1 MGIVRTPGT
10 GNREPG
16 TEALSREAEDSSPS
30 ALRASAR
37 NDNDARFPVP
47 GSRSTVIDACRR
59 DFPILK
65 TKVRGETPLVYLD
78 NAATT
83 QKPQVVIDA
92 TSRYYAEENANIH
105 RGVHWLSERAT
116 DAYNR
121 VREAARVFLGA
132 KHAHEVI
139 FTHGTTEG
147 INLVASSFGEAFVHP
162 GDEIIVTEMEH
173 HSNLVPWQLMAA
185 RRGAKVRAVSVTDR
199 GELDL
204 EALGNLLGPR
214 SRLLAVTH
222 MSNVL
227 GTVNP
232 IADIV
237 ALAHSRGVAV
247 LVDGAQSAPRLP
259 VNVQDLGCD
268 FFVCSSHKMYGP
280 MGVGV
285 LYGRES
291 LLDQMPPYEGGGDM
305 IDTVGLECSTYA
317 PLPAK
322 FEAGT
327 PNVAGVIGFGAALG
341 WIDGV
346 GRATI
351 AAHEVALVD
360 YTVQRLSALDGVSV
374 VGSPAQR
381 TGVVSFVMDG
391 VHPHDIG
398 TILDEHGVAIRGGHH
413 CAQPLMARL
422 GVVATARASF
432 AAYSSAEE
440 VDALVNALGVV
451 RTVFSR

>member
-1 MGIVRTPGT
+1 MTGT
-10 GNREPG
+10 GNGEPG
-16 TEALSREAEDSSPS
+16 TVSLYRDGEDSSPA

-37 NDNDARFPVP
+37 NDNDGRFPVP
-47 GSRSTVIDACRR
+47 GSRFPLIQDCRK
-59 DFPILK
+59 DFPILS
-65 TKVRGETPLVYLD
+65 TKVRGEIGLTYLD

-92 TSRYYAEENANIH
+92 TSRYYARENANIH

-116 DAYNR
+116 EAYDR
-121 VREAARVFLGA
+121 VREQARQFLGA

-147 INLVASSFGEAFVHP
+147 INLVASSFGEAFVKP
-162 GDEIIVTEMEH
+162 GDEIVVTEMEH
-173 HSNLVPWQLMAA
+173 HSNLVPWQLMAS
-185 RRGAKVRAVSVTDR
+185 RRAAKVRAVPVTDR

-214 SRLLAVTH
+214 TRLLAVTQL
-222 MSNVL
+222 SNVL

-232 IADIV
+232 IADII
-237 ALAHSRGVAV
+237 ALAHDRGVAV
-247 LVDGAQSAPRLP
+247 LVDGAQSAPRMP
-259 VNVQDLGCD
+259 VNVQALGCD
-268 FFVCSSHKMYGP
+268 FFACSSHKMYGP

-305 IDTVGLECSTYA
+305 IDTVGLECSSYA

-327 PNVAGVIGFGAALG
+327 PNVAGVIGLGAALG
-341 WIDGV
+341 WIEGL
-346 GRATI
+346 GRDTI
-351 AAHEVALVD
+351 AAHEIALVE
-360 YTVQRLSALDGVSV
+360 YAVQRLSALEGVSV
-374 VGSPAQR
+374 VGAPAER

-398 TILDEHGVAIRGGHH
+398 TILDEYGIAIRGGHH

-432 AAYSSAEE
+432 GAYSTSEE
-440 VDALVNALGVV
+440 VDALVDGLHAV
-451 RTVFSR
+451 RRVFPL

>member
-1 MGIVRTPGT
+1 MPG
-10 GNREPG
+10 
-16 TEALSREAEDSSPS
+16 S
-30 ALRASAR
+30 
-37 NDNDARFPVP
+37 RFPVP
-47 GSRSTVIDACRR
+47 SSLPCRQ
-59 DFPILK
+59 DFPILS
-65 TKVRGETPLVYLD
+65 TKVRGATPLVYLD

-116 DAYNR
+116 ESYDR
-121 VREAARVFLGA
+121 VREQARQFLGA
-132 KHAHEVI
+132 KHTHEVI

-147 INLVASSFGEAFVHP
+147 INLVASSFGEAFVKP
-162 GDEIIVTEMEH
+162 GDEIVVTEMEH

-185 RRGAKVRAVSVTDR
+185 RRGAKVRAVPVTDR

-204 EALGNLLGPR
+204 DALGGLLGPHT
-214 SRLLAVTH
+214 RLLAVTH
-222 MSNVL
+222 LSNVL

-232 IADIV
+232 VADIV
-237 ALAHSRGVAV
+237 ALAHDRGVAV
-247 LVDGAQSAPRLP
+247 LVDGAQSAPRMP

-305 IDTVGLECSTYA
+305 IDSVGLECSSYA

-327 PNVAGVIGFGAALG
+327 PNVAGVIGLGAALG
-341 WIDGV
+341 WIEEI
-346 GRATI
+346 GRETI
-351 AAHEVALVD
+351 AAHEVSLVD
-360 YTVQRLSALDGVSV
+360 YAVQRLSVIDGVAV
-374 VGSPAQR
+374 VGAPAAR

-398 TILDEHGVAIRGGHH
+398 TILDERGIAIRGGHH

-422 GVVATARASF
+422 GLVATARASF
-432 AAYSSAEE
+432 GAYTTSDE
-440 VDALVNALGVV
+440 VDALVDGLNTV
-451 RTVFSR
+451 REVFPL

>member
-1 MGIVRTPGT
+1 MSLGRRIV
-10 GNREPG
+10 
-16 TEALSREAEDSSPS
+16 DS
-30 ALRASAR
+30 LR
-37 NDNDARFPVP
+37 DE
-47 GSRSTVIDACRR
+47 
-59 DFPILK
+59 FPILS
-65 TKVRGETPLVYLD
+65 TKVRGEVDLVYLD

-116 DAYNR
+116 DAYNQ
-121 VREAARVFLGA
+121 VREQVRGFLGA
-132 KHAHEVI
+132 ARTQEVI

-147 INLVASSFGEAFVHP
+147 INLVASSFGEAFVKA
-162 GDEIIVTEMEH
+162 GDEIVVTEMEH

-185 RRGAKVRAVSVTDR
+185 RRGAKVRAVPVTDQ

-204 EALGNLLGPR
+204 AALGTLLGPR
-214 SRLLAVTH
+214 TKLLAVTQ

-232 IADIV
+232 VAEII
-237 ALAHSRGVAV
+237 ALAHERAVPV
-247 LVDGAQSAPRLP
+247 LVDGAQSAPRIP
-259 VNVQDLGCD
+259 VDVQALDCD

-280 MGVGV
+280 MGVGI

-291 LLDQMPPYEGGGDM
+291 LLEQMPPYEGGGDM
-305 IDTVGLECSTYA
+305 IDAVGLECSTYA

-327 PNVAGVIGFGAALG
+327 PNVAGVIGLGAALG
-341 WIDGV
+341 WIDRV
-346 GRATI
+346 GRTAI
-351 AAHEVALVD
+351 AMHEAELVRHAVA
-360 YTVQRLSALDGVSV
+360 RLSELEGVSV
-374 VGSPAQR
+374 VGMPAVR

-398 TILDEHGVAIRGGHH
+398 TILDADGVAIRGGHH

-422 GVVATARASF
+422 GVPATARASF
-432 AAYSSAEE
+432 AAYNTANE
-440 VDALVNALGVV
+440 VEALTRALERV
-451 RTVFSR
+451 RQVFAA

>member
-1 MGIVRTPGT
+1 
-10 GNREPG
+10 
-16 TEALSREAEDSSPS
+16 
-30 ALRASAR
+30 
-37 NDNDARFPVP
+37 
-47 GSRSTVIDACRR
+47 
-59 DFPILK
+59 
-65 TKVRGETPLVYLD
+65 VYLD

-116 DAYNR
+116 EAYDR
-121 VREAARVFLGA
+121 VREAARAFLGA

-147 INLVASSFGEAFVHP
+147 INLVASSFGEAFVRP

-185 RRGAKVRAVSVTDR
+185 RRGAKVRAIPVTDR

-204 EALGNLLGPR
+204 EALGTLLGPR
-214 SRLLAVTH
+214 TRLLAVTQL
-222 MSNVL
+222 SNVL

-232 IADIV
+232 VADII
-237 ALAHSRGVAV
+237 ALAHDRGVAV
-247 LVDGAQSAPRLP
+247 LVDGAQSAPRMP

-268 FFVCSSHKMYGP
+268 FFACSSHKMYGP
-280 MGVGV
+280 MGVGL

-305 IDTVGLECSTYA
+305 IDTVGLECSSFA

-327 PNVAGVIGFGAALG
+327 PNVAGVVGLGAALG
-341 WIDGV
+341 WIEGI
-346 GRATI
+346 GRETI
-351 AAHEVALVD
+351 AAHEVGLVD
-360 YTVQRLSALDGVSV
+360 YAVQRLSALDGVSV
-374 VGSPAQR
+374 VGAPAER

-398 TILDEHGVAIRGGHH
+398 TILDEHGIAIRGGHH

-422 GVVATARASF
+422 GLVATARASF
-432 AAYSSAEE
+432 GAYSTSEE
-440 VDALVNALGVV
+440 VDALVDGLHTV
-451 RTVFSR
+451 RRVFPL

>member
-1 MGIVRTPGT
+1 VDTVRTSGI
-10 GNREPG
+10 GNRESG
-16 TEALSREAEDSSPS
+16 IDGKQR
-30 ALRASAR
+30 SAR
-37 NDNDARFPVP
+37 SPDLLFPFP
-47 GSRSTVIDACRR
+47 DSLSCRR

-65 TKVRGETPLVYLD
+65 TKVRGDIPLVYLD

-116 DAYNR
+116 EAYDR
-121 VREAARVFLGA
+121 VREAARAFLGA
-132 KHAHEVI
+132 RHAHEVI

-147 INLVASSFGEAFVHP
+147 INLVASSFGEAFVRP
-162 GDEIIVTEMEH
+162 GDEIVVTEMEH

-185 RRGAKVRAVSVTDR
+185 RRGAKLRAIPVTDR

-204 EALGNLLGPR
+204 EALGTLLGPR
-214 SRLLAVTH
+214 TRLLAVTH
-222 MSNVL
+222 LSNVL

-232 IADIV
+232 VADII
-237 ALAHSRGVAV
+237 ALAHDRGVAV
-247 LVDGAQSAPRLP
+247 LVDGAQSAPRMP

-280 MGVGV
+280 MGVGL

-291 LLDQMPPYEGGGDM
+291 RLDQMPPYEGGGDM
-305 IDTVGLECSTYA
+305 IDTVGLECSSFA

-327 PNVAGVIGFGAALG
+327 PNVAGVIGLGAALG
-341 WIDGV
+341 WIEGI
-346 GRATI
+346 GRETI
-351 AAHEVALVD
+351 ATHEAALVD

-374 VGSPAQR
+374 VGAPAER
-381 TGVVSFVMDG
+381 AGVVSFVMDG

-398 TILDEHGVAIRGGHH
+398 TILDEHGIAIRGGHH

-422 GVVATARASF
+422 GLVATARASF
-432 AAYSSAEE
+432 GAYTTREE
-440 VDALVNALGVV
+440 VDALVDGLHTV
-451 RTVFSR
+451 RRVFPL

>member
-1 MGIVRTPGT
+1 M
-10 GNREPG
+10 
-16 TEALSREAEDSSPS
+16 
-30 ALRASAR
+30 
-37 NDNDARFPVP
+37 
-47 GSRSTVIDACRR
+47 
-59 DFPILK
+59 
-65 TKVRGETPLVYLD
+65 YLD

-92 TSRYYAEENANIH
+92 TSRYYSEENANIH

-116 DAYNR
+116 EAYDR
-121 VREAARVFLGA
+121 VREQARTYLGA
-132 KHAHEVI
+132 THAHEVI

-147 INLVASSFGEAFVHP
+147 INLVASSFGEAFVKP
-162 GDEIIVTEMEH
+162 GDEIVVTEMEH

-185 RRGAKVRAVSVTDR
+185 RRGAKVRAVPVTDR

-204 EALGNLLGPR
+204 EALGTLLGPR
-214 SRLLAVTH
+214 TRLLAVTQL
-222 MSNVL
+222 SNVL

-232 IADIV
+232 IADII
-237 ALAHSRGVAV
+237 ALAHDRGVAV
-247 LVDGAQSAPRLP
+247 LVDGAQSAPRMP
-259 VNVQDLGCD
+259 VNVQELGCD

-285 LYGRES
+285 LYGRDG
-291 LLDQMPPYEGGGDM
+291 LLDQMPPYAGGGDM
-305 IDTVGLECSTYA
+305 IDTVGLECSSYA

-341 WIDGV
+341 WIEGI
-346 GRATI
+346 GRDAI
-351 AAHEVALVD
+351 AAHEIALVE
-360 YTVQRLSALDGVSV
+360 YAVQRLSALEGVSV
-374 VGSPAQR
+374 VGAPAER

-391 VHPHDIG
+391 VHPHDTG
-398 TILDEHGVAIRGGHH
+398 TILDEYGIAIRGGHH

-432 AAYSSAEE
+432 GAYSTSEE
-440 VDALVNALGVV
+440 VDALVDGLHAV
-451 RTVFSR
+451 RRVFPL